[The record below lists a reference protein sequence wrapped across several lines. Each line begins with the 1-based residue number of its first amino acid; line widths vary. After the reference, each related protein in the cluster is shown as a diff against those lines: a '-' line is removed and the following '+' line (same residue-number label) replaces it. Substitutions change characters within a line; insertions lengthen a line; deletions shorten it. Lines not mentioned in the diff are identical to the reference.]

1 MAPPPTS
8 PIART
13 RGRSRRSAPGIPP
26 RSRLPEAAIRNV
38 FRHCWSALPRCRC
51 CACSPSL
58 GRVFSAE
65 DDTPGNPLRVVLTYG
80 YWQRRFGGAENVV
93 GQSLVIDGR
102 PAEVI
107 GVLPSSFKFLRT
119 RPDIVLPMPLDVNAP
134 ARNQL
139 RVSGARAAE
148 AGRHAGPG
156 QRRCGAHDLA
166 SPAGLCEI
174 GVAAERAPAGR

>member
-1 MAPPPTS
+1 MAPPPIS

-13 RGRSRRSAPGIPP
+13 RRRSRRSAPGIPP
-26 RSRLPEAAIRNV
+26 RSPLPEAAIRNV
-38 FRHCWSALPRCRC
+38 FRRLLGQRCTRCRC
-51 CACSPSL
+51 CACSPS
-58 GRVFSAE
+58 SAGSSAPK
-65 DDTPGNPLRVVLTYG
+65 TIRPANPLRVVLTYG
-80 YWQRRFGGAENVV
+80 YWQRRFGGAGNVV

-119 RPDIVLPMPLDVNAP
+119 RPDDRAADATGRQRA

-156 QRRCGAHDLA
+156 KRRRW
-166 SPAGLCEI
+166 
-174 GVAAERAPAGR
+174 RA